1 MGALMK
7 SVLLA
12 FLAIVLALGLILF
25 PEEAFQASLKGLDTW
40 WRVVFPS
47 LLPFFII
54 SELLIGFGVVHF
66 LGILLEPLMRPLFR
80 VPGIG
85 GFVWAMGM
93 ASGNPAGPKLA
104 ARMRE
109 ERAISRMEAERLAAF
124 TSSANP
130 LFIFGAVAVGFF
142 HNPRLGVLLAAAHYG
157 ANIAVG
163 LIMRYYGTWEK
174 GEKKGRPLTAKN
186 PFRFLHEKRIEDGR
200 PLGRLLGDA
209 VVQSV
214 QTLLMIGGFIIFFSV
229 INRLLTVTYI
239 SGWAAKIAGTVFPLL
254 SLDEDLSEPFISGL
268 FEMTIGIQG
277 ISEKAAPLLDQAVVA
292 SFLLAFGGFSIQAQ
306 VSSILARSDI
316 RFLPFFCARLL
327 QGILASWLTVLLWR
341 PVYEEASAIPAVA
354 RPFAEEQA
362 RWGHFLS
369 EIGPPVTIIALS
381 VYTFVFLKRSVRTND

>member
-109 ERAISRMEAERLAAF
+109 ERAVSRMEAERLAAF

-142 HNPRLGVLLAAAHYG
+142 LQSPPGRAA
-157 ANIAVG
+157 
-163 LIMRYYGTWEK
+163 RR
-174 GEKKGRPLTAKN
+174 RPLRSEYCRR
-186 PFRFLHEKRIEDGR
+186 PDHEVLRDVGKGGKKR
-200 PLGRLLGDA
+200 
-209 VVQSV
+209 
-214 QTLLMIGGFIIFFSV
+214 
-229 INRLLTVTYI
+229 
-239 SGWAAKIAGTVFPLL
+239 
-254 SLDEDLSEPFISGL
+254 
-268 FEMTIGIQG
+268 
-277 ISEKAAPLLDQAVVA
+277 AAPSPPKIRSG
-292 SFLLAFGGFSIQAQ
+292 SFMRKGSRTEGPSAGSWGM
-306 VSSILARSDI
+306 RSFN
-316 RFLPFFCARLL
+316 RCKPC
-327 QGILASWLTVLLWR
+327 
-341 PVYEEASAIPAVA
+341 
-354 RPFAEEQA
+354 
-362 RWGHFLS
+362 
-369 EIGPPVTIIALS
+369 
-381 VYTFVFLKRSVRTND
+381 

>member
-142 HNPRLGVLLAAAHYG
+142 
-157 ANIAVG
+157 
-163 LIMRYYGTWEK
+163 T
-174 GEKKGRPLTAKN
+174 
-186 PFRFLHEKRIEDGR
+186 
-200 PLGRLLGDA
+200 
-209 VVQSV
+209 
-214 QTLLMIGGFIIFFSV
+214 
-229 INRLLTVTYI
+229 
-239 SGWAAKIAGTVFPLL
+239 
-254 SLDEDLSEPFISGL
+254 
-268 FEMTIGIQG
+268 
-277 ISEKAAPLLDQAVVA
+277 
-292 SFLLAFGGFSIQAQ
+292 
-306 VSSILARSDI
+306 
-316 RFLPFFCARLL
+316 
-327 QGILASWLTVLLWR
+327 
-341 PVYEEASAIPAVA
+341 IPAWA
-354 RPFAEEQA
+354 CC
-362 RWGHFLS
+362 S
-369 EIGPPVTIIALS
+369 PPPITERILPSA
-381 VYTFVFLKRSVRTND
+381 